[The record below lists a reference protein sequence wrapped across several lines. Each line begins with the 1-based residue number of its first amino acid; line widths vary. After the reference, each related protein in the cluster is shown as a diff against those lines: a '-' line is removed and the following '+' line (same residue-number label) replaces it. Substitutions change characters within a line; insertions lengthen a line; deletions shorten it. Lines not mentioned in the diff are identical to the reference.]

1 MYDVNKT
8 AHLIKL
14 LAKQK
19 QISTGIML
27 AELGISKNALSS
39 MTSRGSWINVETL
52 ARISDYLDCSIDY
65 LMGRTDVPEMNV
77 GNTFN
82 VNNSPQSVQGY
93 SNNVTFAAKKQQN
106 DSLVDEMI
114 AKFNGLPFS
123 SKVNVLNMI
132 EQESAKNEQ
141 A

>member
-1 MYDVNKT
+1 MFWDNYC
-8 AHLIKL
+8 KL
-14 LAKQK
+14 CSERNLKPNNVASEIGVSSAAVTKW
-19 QISTGIML
+19 
-27 AELGISKNALSS
+27 KNGTIPGGEILMA
-39 MTSRGSWINVETL
+39 I
-52 ARISDYLDCSIDY
+52 ADFFDCSLDT
-65 LMGRTDVPEMNV
+65 LLGRTVESNNV
-77 GNTFN
+77 A
-82 VNNSPQSVQGY
+82 VNSPQSVQGC
-93 SNNVTFAAKKQQN
+93 SNSVNFAAKTQQT